1 MEIPNLVTNNGSPD
15 WGLHRFSDGAVWH
28 CCKNPLNF
36 WTAIGPAKELVK
48 PIKLVLGKFEIEDCA
63 CKFWAQ
69 DKMHDKIELIE
80 DKLMSGAKK
89 AFPKDKAEKKASKAE
104 KKSVKTADKKEKKA
118 VKATKKSKKS

>member
-1 MEIPNLVTNNGSPD
+1 MIDTPNMGLNGKSTD

-36 WTAIGPAKELVK
+36 WTAIGPAKEQTK
-48 PIKLVLGKFEIEDCA
+48 PIKLILGQVNIQPALHLD
-63 CKFWAQ
+63 
-69 DKMHDKIELIE
+69 E
-80 DKLMSGAKK
+80 DKNMSGVKK
-89 AFPKDKAEKKASKAE
+89 AFPKDKAEKKASKTE